1 MSLRTV
7 VPIVIALAYAPGPG
21 ARAQDA
27 AAIFDKVHHAL
38 FMVIVTT
45 DAPGVVDVVSQGSAV
60 LIAPNRLVTNC
71 HIVDRGAAIFVSRS
85 GDKLSRRA
93 RVAGRHGP
101 TDFCELDV
109 LEGGP
114 AFSDPVRNAP
124 PGGLRVGDPVYA
136 IGFHGGHELAV
147 SEGAVS
153 AFLETKGD
161 IRIIRTTL
169 PFSADMSGG
178 GLFDRRGDL
187 VGIMTTIVQD
197 PPDLGFAVLSRYV
210 RSAGHT
216 EPRRPERPVAANP
229 APAATPPRNRPPKE
243 MAALLVVDK
252 NAKDTRPGRT
262 YEQLRRDGALTG
274 LDDDEIVRKVYGA
287 VIHDLIGR
295 ELRWRGGSE
304 TVLLD
309 LQLRRNGEVMFV
321 LPVRSSGNPAF
332 DREAE
337 RALGVA
343 SPFPV
348 PQDDAAFEA
357 VRTLR
362 LAVGKK

>member
-1 MSLRTV
+1 MGLRTV
-7 VPIVIALAYAPGPG
+7 VPLVAALAVAPAPG
-21 ARAQDA
+21 AHAQDA
-27 AAIFDKVHHAL
+27 AAVFAKVHHAL
-38 FMVIVTT
+38 FLVIVTT
-45 DAPGVVDVVSQGSAV
+45 DDPGLVDVVSQGSAV

-71 HIVDRGAAIFVSRS
+71 HLVDQGTSIFVSRS

-109 LEGGP
+109 PEGGP
-114 AFSDPVRNAP
+114 AFSNPVRNAP
-124 PGGLRVGDPVYA
+124 PGELRVGDPVYA
-136 IGFHGGHELAV
+136 IGSRDGIELAV
-147 SEGAVS
+147 GGGTVS
-153 AFLETKGD
+153 AFVETKGD
-161 IRIIRTTL
+161 IRVIRTTV
-169 PFSADMSGG
+169 PFSAGMSGG
-178 GLFDRRGDL
+178 GLFDRKGAL
-187 VGIMTTIVQD
+187 VGIMTTIVQEA
-197 PPDLGFAVLSRYV
+197 PDASFAVLSRYV

-216 EPRRPERPVAANP
+216 EPRRPERPAAATP
-229 APAATPPRNRPPKE
+229 APAPPRNRPPKE

-252 NAKDTRPGRT
+252 HAKDKRPVQS
-262 YEQLRRDGALTG
+262 YEQLRSGGALTG

-295 ELRWRGGSE
+295 EMRWSGGGQ

-321 LPVRSSGNPAF
+321 LPVRSSGNPGF

-357 VRTLR
+357 MRTLR
-362 LAVGKK
+362 LEVKK